1 MLLNVCYEPDNVA
14 TLLRTSGV
22 KHLVGFLL
30 ADSQELQANAAGE
43 VLPLHAGREVWGG
56 LS

>member
-43 VLPLHAGREVWGG
+43 GVPLHAGREVWGG